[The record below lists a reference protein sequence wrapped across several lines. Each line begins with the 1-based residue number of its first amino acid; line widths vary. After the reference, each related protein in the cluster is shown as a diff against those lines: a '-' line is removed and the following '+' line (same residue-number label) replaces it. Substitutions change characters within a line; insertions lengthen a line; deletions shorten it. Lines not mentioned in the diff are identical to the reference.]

1 MPKEWILNQANMRFQ
16 FNRPKYVGH
25 VAEEIRKCMPKSL
38 KEWED
43 YYYQK
48 VRSKEHLEFVGRRLY
63 AKITEVCRAEI
74 ESITEQDCINFVKEL
89 VINRTYDGYQSE
101 IQTIYGQLE
110 KALGVKIEPAPD
122 EWDRLYNVD
131 FFIKVGEKYIGLQ
144 VCPAGYPYITEI
156 IRELETARETHRK
169 FTEKYGG
176 KVFYVL
182 SVEKEGKKTIY
193 NTEVIEEIKR
203 EIQRLSKS
211 A

>member
-1 MPKEWILNQANMRFQ
+1 MRFQ

-25 VAEEIRKCMPKSL
+25 VAKEIRKCMPKSL

-43 YYYQK
+43 YYYK
-48 VRSKEHLEFVGRRLY
+48 NVRSEKHLEFLGRRLY
-63 AKITEVCRAEI
+63 VKITEVCRAEI
-74 ESITEQDCINFVKEL
+74 ESITEQDCINYIKEL
-89 VINRTYDGYQSE
+89 VINRTYDGYRSE
-101 IQTIYGQLE
+101 IQTIYGQLQ
-110 KALGVKIEPAPD
+110 KLLGVKIEPAPD

-131 FFIKVGEKYIGLQ
+131 FFIKVGERYIGLQ

-156 IRELETARETHRK
+156 IRELENAKETHRK

-182 SVEKEGKKTIY
+182 SVERSGTKIIS

-203 EIQRLSKS
+203 EIQRLSDS
-211 A
+211 ISP